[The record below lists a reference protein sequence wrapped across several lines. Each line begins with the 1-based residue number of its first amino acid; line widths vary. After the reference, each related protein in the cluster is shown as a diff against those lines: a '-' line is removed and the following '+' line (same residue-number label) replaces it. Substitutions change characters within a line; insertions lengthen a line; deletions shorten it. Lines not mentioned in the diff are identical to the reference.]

1 MAIGMTYEEFWYGD
15 PWKIKIFKKAHE
27 LKNEIVNQQMWL
39 QGLYIYDAVSAVV
52 SSALG
57 KKQKYT
63 ERPIEL
69 RPKTDAKEAREK
81 AVKAFEAMRIAWSQ
95 KGNADG

>member
-27 LKNEIVNQQMWL
+27 LKNEIANQQMWL
-39 QGLYIYDAVSAVV
+39 QGLYIYDAVGAVV
-52 SSALG
+52 NSVLG
-57 KKQKYT
+57 KKQKY
-63 ERPIEL
+63 IEHPL
-69 RPKTDAKEAREK
+69 DLHPKTEAEKAREHSIK
-81 AVKAFEAMRIAWSQ
+81 TFVLLRLAWSQ